1 MIREL
6 SFGTQASL
14 PALGFETA
22 VSATFSTSPPD
33 GSQELL
39 KGDDSNKLVEIN
51 DLPTSL
57 SIMYETSPI
66 EIFLLGQNLSLIEL
80 HAGITSLAA
89 RVFISFVHL
98 LAPSSEYLSTDPER
112 FVVVPALIDLTNRHA
127 N

>member
-1 MIREL
+1 MIPEL
-6 SFGTQASL
+6 SFGTQASF

-39 KGDDSNKLVEIN
+39 KGDESNKLLEIN

-89 RVFISFVHL
+89 KYLFHL
-98 LAPSSEYLSTDPER
+98 SIYLHLHLNIYL
-112 FVVVPALIDLTNRHA
+112 LIQKDLLLFQL
-127 N
+127 